1 MTNSEMLFKL
11 RGWVDEATADFYAD
25 ATDLYGALTDAQL
38 ELTKQLA
45 DNWKLKSTQSLA
57 GLRLPVA
64 LMPLKTIEAGTIN
77 SGLGTDSLT
86 GSPIQVTSV
95 QWQFDGAIVAS
106 SSPWAVE
113 LSASEN
119 SFRLIQNALLSTGV
133 YYWWIDNSVF
143 VRPLST
149 DNSAAYSITFI
160 DTPVDITSGVQP
172 EIGAVAHDA
181 VIERA
186 AWILLKDRESEQAQV
201 HLQLYTQLLEGLKV

>member
-11 RGWVDEATADFYAD
+11 RGWVDEASADFYAD
-25 ATDLYGALTDAQL
+25 ATDLYGSLTDAQL
-38 ELTKQLA
+38 EITKQLA
-45 DNWKLKSTQSLA
+45 DNWKLKSKQSPE
-57 GLRLPVA
+57 GLKLPVA
-64 LMPLKTIEAGTIN
+64 LMPLRTVEADTIN
-77 SGLGTDSLT
+77 SGLGNDSLT

-95 QWQFDGAIVAS
+95 QWQSDGSITAS
-106 SSPWAVE
+106 SPYAVE
-113 LSASEN
+113 LSDSEN
-119 SFRLIQNALLSTGV
+119 SFRLLQNSLLSTGI
-133 YYWWIDNSVF
+133 YYWWTSSNIF

-149 DNSAAYSITFI
+149 DNNATYSITFI

-201 HLQLYTQLLEGLKV
+201 HLQLYAQLLEGLKI